1 MFGRNSNSEG
11 LAASTWHELSD
22 GLSST
27 RDVAA
32 GHAKEVGAQAR
43 RRAGLAWDALAG
55 RPIPNRKWPMFR
67 VAVIGILVGWGAS
80 ELYRRRRTDIDQA
93 VDKAMTA
100 ARQELREAKTSIDG
114 RIAVA
119 KATPGSPIEK
129 AKAAVSR
136 IPDARDAT
144 DLPV

>member
-80 ELYRRRRTDIDQA
+80 ELYRRRQPDIDTA
-93 VDKAMTA
+93 VDKARLA
-100 ARQELREAKTSIDG
+100 VRDELREAKTSIDD
-114 RIAVA
+114 RIAKA

-136 IPDARDAT
+136 TPNTRDAT
-144 DLPV
+144 DIAV